1 MSDGELGRDVGRD
14 RERGETGAMERD
26 RTAEGEKRER
36 DRVRKR
42 EGDREGEKVERVIVV
57 KIRVEEIRS

>member
-1 MSDGELGRDVGRD
+1 MESWGEMW
-14 RERGETGAMERD
+14 GETGRQGGWEREEMGAMERD

-42 EGDREGEKVERVIVV
+42 EGEKVERVIIV
-57 KIRVEEIRS
+57 KIIKG